1 MHQVRFDPGL
11 YHLLVI
17 EMAWTPA
24 QFQAWL
30 AETLRAPLLHD

>member
-30 AETLRAPLLHD
+30 AETLRAQLLHD